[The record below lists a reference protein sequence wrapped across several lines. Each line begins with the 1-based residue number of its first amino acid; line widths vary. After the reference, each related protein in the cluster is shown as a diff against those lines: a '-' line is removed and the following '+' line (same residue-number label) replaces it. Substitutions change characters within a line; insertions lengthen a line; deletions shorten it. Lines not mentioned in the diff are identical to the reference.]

1 MARVHAVR
9 ELLAPREDVWKV
21 VSEPYRLRD
30 WWPGISGLQPDRR
43 GFAAGARWQLVGDQ
57 RPRLLR
63 RPNMTGM
70 LLVLAVGA
78 PERFAF
84 LLTGDRLQVEL
95 RLAEAGRRTAAEL
108 TVEGPPL
115 IGLRRNLPQ
124 RALARLY
131 ALCQTGA
138 DL

>member
-1 MARVHAVR
+1 VHASR
-9 ELLAPREDVWKV
+9 ELLAPRDEVWNV
-21 VSEPYRLRD
+21 ISEPYRIRD

-43 GFAAGARWQLVGDQ
+43 GFAPGARWQLVGDNQ
-57 RPRLLR
+57 PRWLR

-70 LLVLAVGA
+70 LVVLAIDV

-95 RLAEAGRRTAAEL
+95 RLEDAGARTLATLSVEA
-108 TVEGPPL
+108 PPL
-115 IGLRRNLPQ
+115 VGLRRTLPE
-124 RALARLY
+124 RALGRLY

-138 DL
+138 DFP